1 MPLQEAIGKG
11 TVQVVKNHPDWP
23 NPYNGITAIRS
34 GEVDR
39 DVGAYL
45 AESEQRS
52 CALAA
57 ASSFNG
63 ILCTSAGGYIVEQLP
78 DCTPETATQVENNL
92 ARLVE
97 MDGTKSIPTGFL
109 LSGRTP
115 LDICSLVLDGLDMK
129 PLDQTEAKH
138 VCKCSGERFF
148 RTLRLLPKEDID
160 DIIAKQEEIEARCQ
174 FCGKVYRMSPEE
186 VEVKF
191 AAATGDPALDKDN
204 LNL

>member
-45 AESEQRS
+45 AESEQRA

-78 DCTPETATQVENNL
+78 GCTPETATQVEKNL
-92 ARLVE
+92 AKLVE
-97 MDGTKSIPTGFL
+97 NDGTKSIPTGIL
-109 LSGRTP
+109 LNGGTP
-115 LDICSLVLDGLDMK
+115 LDICSLVLDGLEMK
-129 PLDQTEAKH
+129 PLQQTEAKQ
-138 VCKCSGERFF
+138 VCGCSGERLF
-148 RTLRLLPKEDID
+148 RALRLLPREDVD
-160 DIIAKQEEIEARCQ
+160 DIIAKQEQIEARCE
-174 FCGKVYRMSPEE
+174 FCGKVYQMSSEE
-186 VEVKF
+186 VAAKF
-191 AAATGDPALDKDN
+191 ATATGDPALDQDN
-204 LNL
+204 F